1 MLEVRNP
8 GVLLSPLFAD
18 LFQRAFA
25 DERHAEPMAA
35 QTWLAERSVNPALG
49 ILVAAVEGRLAGLL
63 VLSSETNP
71 FAPLPWVAHIF
82 SDGPGVREALTRAG
96 WRWLRER
103 GHTAFWA
110 VNRSARDDVDWTRRF
125 ASAGRILPLGTLF
138 EFDGADG

>member
-35 QTWLAERSVNPALG
+35 QTWLAEHAGNRDLG
-49 ILVAAVEGRLAGLL
+49 VLVAAQGGLLSGLL
-63 VLSSETNP
+63 VMTAAVTP
-71 FAPLPWVAHIF
+71 FTPLPWVVHIF
-82 SDGPGVREALTRAG
+82 ADGPGVREALTRAG

-138 EFDGADG
+138 EFDGS